1 MEWAHQSEQ
10 RYGDVQVGPRET
22 LAREFFTT
30 PDVGRAQQIINDM
43 HVSYIYIGKLE
54 RTVYPSEGI
63 GKFEQMAEQGLLTVV
78 YRNEEVTIYQVG
90 G

>member
-1 MEWAHQSEQ
+1 
-10 RYGDVQVGPRET
+10 VGHCPRWPRCNRQPWRRWP
-22 LAREFFTT
+22 LPLTT

-43 HVSYIYIGKLE
+43 HVSYVYIGKLE

-78 YRNEEVTIYQVG
+78 YSNEEVTIHQVG